1 MKNQP
6 HKTAITRKSPTAPSV
21 FLKENGYLKGK
32 KLDYGCGKSVDAEI
46 YEMDKFDP
54 HYHPDVNL
62 NDNQY
67 DTILCTYVLNVI
79 DDPEVE
85 KEVLNKIRK
94 LLKPDGKAYLSVRRD
109 IKTEGYTSKGTFQ
122 KNVEL
127 KLPKLIDKKG
137 SFCIYELS
145 KD

>member
-1 MKNQP
+1 
-6 HKTAITRKSPTAPSV
+6 
-21 FLKENGYLKGK
+21 
-32 KLDYGCGKSVDAEI
+32 
-46 YEMDKFDP
+46 MDKFDP

-62 NDNQY
+62 KENQY

-85 KEVLNKIRK
+85 KQVLDNILN
-94 LLKPDGKAYLSVRRD
+94 LLKPNGKAYLSVRRD
-109 IKTEGYTSKGTFQ
+109 IKKEGYTSKGTFQ

-137 SFCIYELS
+137 SFCIYELT
-145 KD
+145 KN